1 MTTKKPAP
9 LSTFAGNAPAA
20 AAPAAL
26 SAVSSDKMRQKV
38 FRLTPAQDRQ
48 LKEFCAH
55 QDLTIQDVVLDGI
68 KQVFKERGLT
78 WL

>member
-1 MTTKKPAP
+1 MMTKKPAP
-9 LSTFAGNAPAA
+9 LSTFAGNTPAVA
-20 AAPAAL
+20 TPVAL
-26 SAVSSDKMRQKV
+26 SAVSGDKMRQKV
-38 FRLTPAQDRQ
+38 FRLTPAQDRL

-68 KQVFKERGLT
+68 KQVFKKRGLT